1 MREQPFTFLPLSYAA
16 RPPRI
21 VVVAPDGGER
31 WVEWT
36 AAALARLSTVWGCSG
51 SVVVPSSAV
60 GHPAVAR
67 CLARLNPDHVLAY
80 SPSWATFD
88 ALNPGTVDRLLAERK
103 ITDAAAAEQFR
114 QMLRKESW
122 NGSAV
127 HQAEEAAD
135 GLRLRLATNK
145 REDLIQCSHLFDDD
159 NARELTPLATVAPTP
174 LIGVPRNLVTSA
186 EALAYAM
193 YVGIEESVIDGQI
206 TAEEWRDAAT
216 RGTESPLL
224 SQLHP
229 GAAEGC
235 NAVRSHEAGLCVP
248 ISRALRSRQRVA
260 VLGDQPADF
269 ALAEALRQIR
279 GAVTWLPWDEP
290 GLSDMWL
297 FSGRVSGRL
306 LVTSASLSTEEV
318 QQRIDARWEKRP
330 VRQIEPEEEDR
341 RFDVVAPEEIDLAH
355 PFLVVLKDAWDQPR
369 SLPVTVEPDGSLQS
383 SLSLAAEV
391 PRGLDPDR
399 HRWQVTLTAANHP
412 LPPLAALGSSAVIAA
427 DQNPWETFVRAAD
440 GGITYWSHRFDFV
453 PSGASLAGSL
463 ASPKLAWPGI
473 KRILQVAAS
482 AEGVEV
488 LPSPAGKRS
497 AITEGL
503 LGSRAA
509 LEALAVG
516 PGWPLLRRFLP
527 DAAPN
532 GCPEGSWWKLK
543 SAVVLSWEAVAA
555 HDDSDWEPAARR
567 EQMDQWTSQ
576 GVLRRGLILGCGHCP
591 ILEFYPLAEISQSYR
606 CRRCG
611 GDNQLTKDRWKPVAH
626 EPRWFYDLHPAVLEL
641 VMNHGDVPLLA
652 TQYLRSQY
660 GMRQALVCEEF
671 ELLKDG
677 NRFVEMDFALAT
689 TEDLWLGEAKSN
701 DSLGDSPKVR
711 RREAGKLMEGCALVG
726 AAGLILAT
734 TKAEWSPT
742 TVEALKCEI
751 AERRKAEKTVPKVSL
766 LTGLGTSPQLA
777 QLTS

>member
-1 MREQPFTFLPLSYAA
+1 MLEQSFTFLPLSYAI
-16 RPPRI
+16 RPPRLI
-21 VVVAPDGGER
+21 VVAPDDDER

-80 SPSWATFD
+80 NPSWGTFD
-88 ALNPGTVDRLLAERK
+88 ALNPGTADRLLEEK
-103 ITDAAAAEQFR
+103 EITDSAAAEQFM
-114 QMLRKESW
+114 QMLLKEPW
-122 NGSAV
+122 TGSSV
-127 HQAEEAAD
+127 HEAERAAD
-135 GLRLRLATNK
+135 RLRSGLATNE
-145 REDLIQCSHLFDDD
+145 RENLIQCSHLFDDD
-159 NARELTPLATVAPTP
+159 NARELTPLASVATAPFR
-174 LIGVPRNLVTSA
+174 GVPRSLVTTA

-193 YVGIEESVIDGQI
+193 HVGIEESAFNGQV
-206 TAEEWRDAAT
+206 TVKEWRKAAT
-216 RGTESPLL
+216 CGSESQLL

-229 GAAEGC
+229 EAPDGC
-235 NAVRSHEAGLCVP
+235 RAVRSHEAGLCVP
-248 ISRALRSRQRVA
+248 ISRALRSRERVA
-260 VLGDQPADF
+260 VLGDRPEDF

-279 GAVTWLPWDEP
+279 GSTTWLPWNEP

-297 FSGRVSGRL
+297 FSGRASDRL
-306 LVTSASLSTEEV
+306 LVTSVSLSMEET
-318 QQRIDARWEKRP
+318 QKRIDARWEKRP
-330 VRQIEPEEEDR
+330 VRQIEPEEER
-341 RFDVVAPEEIDLAH
+341 RFDVVAPTEIDLAH
-355 PFLVVLKDAWDQPR
+355 PFLVVLKDAWDQPC
-369 SLPVTVEPDGSLQS
+369 SLPVSVESDGSLQA

-391 PRGLDPDR
+391 PRGLDPEK

-412 LPPLAALGSSAVIAA
+412 LPPLTTLGSSAVIATA
-427 DQNPWETFVRAAD
+427 QSPWETFVRAAD

-482 AEGVEV
+482 AEDIEV
-488 LPSPAGKRS
+488 RPSPAGKRA
-497 AITEGL
+497 AITQGL

-527 DAAPN
+527 DAAPD
-532 GCPEGSWWKLK
+532 CSPEGSRWKLK

-555 HDDSDWEPAARR
+555 HGDSGWGWAARR
-567 EQMDQWTSQ
+567 EQIDQWTAQ

-591 ILEFYPLAEISQSYR
+591 ILEFYPLAEISQNYR

-611 GDNQLTKDRWKPVAH
+611 GDNQLTKDRWKPAEP

-641 VMNHGDVPLLA
+641 VMNDGNVPLLA
-652 TQYLRSQY
+652 TQYLRNQY

-671 ELLKDG
+671 EILRYGDP
-677 NRFVEMDFALAT
+677 FVEMDFALAT

-701 DSLGDSPKVR
+701 DSLGDSPKTR

-734 TKAEWSPT
+734 TKAEWSAT
-742 TVEALKCEI
+742 TVEALECES
-751 AERRKAEKTVPKVSL
+751 AGRRKAGKPVPKVSL

-777 QLTS
+777 QLTT